1 VDKGN
6 ETQPAIQHAEQGG
19 SSRIHRFS
27 ADSRTMSELTLYS
40 AATKAVLLQTREC
53 GRIRDVLKQRGIG
66 FERWPAQHQLDCD
79 ASIAQILAT
88 YKREIEWTQERGN
101 FPSVDAI
108 RVLPDHPDRE
118 SLRQKFLKEH
128 VHAEDEVRFFVEGC
142 GLFCLHIGDEV
153 VQVLCETNDWISVP
167 AGTRHWFDMGAKPRF
182 CTLRFFNN
190 PSGWV
195 AEFTGDTIADRYPRL
210 SAS

>member
-1 VDKGN
+1 
-6 ETQPAIQHAEQGG
+6 
-19 SSRIHRFS
+19 
-27 ADSRTMSELTLYS
+27 MSELTLYS
-40 AATKAVLLQTREC
+40 VATNAVLLQTREC
-53 GRIRDVLKQRGIG
+53 ERIRDVLKQRGIG
-66 FERWPAQHQLDCD
+66 FERWPAHHQLDCD
-79 ASIAQILAT
+79 ASVAQILET

-108 RVLPDHPDRE
+108 RVQPDQPDRVA
-118 SLRQKFLKEH
+118 LRQKFLKEH

>member
-1 VDKGN
+1 
-6 ETQPAIQHAEQGG
+6 
-19 SSRIHRFS
+19 
-27 ADSRTMSELTLYS
+27 MSELTLYS
-40 AATKAVLLQTREC
+40 VATNAVLLQTREC
-53 GRIRDVLKQRGIG
+53 ERIRDVLKQRGIG
-66 FERWPAQHQLDCD
+66 FERWPAHHQLDCD
-79 ASIAQILAT
+79 ASVAQILET

-108 RVLPDHPDRE
+108 RVQPDQPDRVA
-118 SLRQKFLKEH
+118 LRQKFLKEH

-153 VQVLCETNDWISVP
+153 LQVLCETNDWISVP
-167 AGTRHWFDMGAKPRF
+167 AGTRHWFDMGVNPWF

-195 AEFTGDTIADRYPRL
+195 AEFTGDSIADRYPSLNKSWESGCEQQTSLYR
-210 SAS
+210 

>member
-1 VDKGN
+1 
-6 ETQPAIQHAEQGG
+6 
-19 SSRIHRFS
+19 
-27 ADSRTMSELTLYS
+27 MSELTLYS
-40 AATKAVLLQTREC
+40 VATNAVLLQTREC
-53 GRIRDVLKQRGIG
+53 ERIRDVLKQRGIG
-66 FERWPAQHQLDCD
+66 FERWPAHHQLDCD
-79 ASIAQILAT
+79 ASVAQILAT

-167 AGTRHWFDMGAKPRF
+167 AGTRHWFDMGAKPCF

>member
-1 VDKGN
+1 
-6 ETQPAIQHAEQGG
+6 
-19 SSRIHRFS
+19 
-27 ADSRTMSELTLYS
+27 MSELTLYS
-40 AATKAVLLQTREC
+40 ARSNTVLLKTRE
-53 GRIRDVLKQRGIG
+53 GRRIQHVLKQRGIG
-66 FERWPAQHQLDCD
+66 FERWPTQHRPEPN
-79 ASIAQILAT
+79 ASPAEILES
-88 YKREIEWTQERGN
+88 YRSEIERTQARGHY
-101 FPSVDAI
+101 PSVDAI
-108 RVLPDHPDRE
+108 RVLPDHPDRV
-118 SLRQKFLKEH
+118 SLRRKFLNEH

-153 VQVLCETNDWISVP
+153 MQVLCETNDWISVP
-167 AGTRHWFDMGAKPRF
+167 AGTRHWFDMGAKPCF